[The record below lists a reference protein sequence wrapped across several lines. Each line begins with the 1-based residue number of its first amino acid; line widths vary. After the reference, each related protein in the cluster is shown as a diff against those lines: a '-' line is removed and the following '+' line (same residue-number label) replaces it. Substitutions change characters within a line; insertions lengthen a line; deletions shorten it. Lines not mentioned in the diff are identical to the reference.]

1 MDNGII
7 IAIIGGL
14 LGGSAVAAL
23 INAIAEGIR
32 QRRKRKYD
40 KEDGKDKDIE
50 AIKTSQKLMLYDR
63 IRYLGLKY
71 ISDGAVDFDD
81 RRILKEMHDCYHE
94 RLGGNGDLDNLMRE
108 VNRLALK

>member
-1 MDNGII
+1 MDTGII

-40 KEDGKDKDIE
+40 KDDGKDKDIE
-50 AIKTSQKLMLYDR
+50 AIKTAQKLMLYDR

-94 RLGGNGDLDNLMRE
+94 RLGGNGDLDNLMNE
-108 VNRLALK
+108 VNHLPLK